1 MAEVPKLVVLHVSP
15 WSERVRWALDHH
27 GIAYR
32 LVQHAPFLGERKL
45 RKLVGKTDGQVT
57 VPVLVDDGRVI
68 SQSWDI
74 VVYADEK
81 GDATTLIPSDK
92 EAAIREWTRDVD
104 NASSHGRALVMR
116 EMLASPGALDE
127 SHPPQVPTLIR
138 PLLRPVTRYGSRWFA
153 RKYGLDLEAV
163 AEHEQAVRDVL
174 GKLRNAVKD
183 GPYLLGGFTY
193 ADIVAA
199 TLLQGIAPVG
209 DEYIRLGPATRAVWT
224 RPEIARE
231 FVDLIRWRDDL
242 YREHR
247 RRRASAS
254 AP

>member
-1 MAEVPKLVVLHVSP
+1 MTLELVVLHVSP
-15 WSERVRWALDHH
+15 WSERARWALDHH
-27 GIAYR
+27 GLAYR

-45 RKLVGKTDGQVT
+45 RRLVGTTDGPVT
-57 VPVLVDDGRVI
+57 VPVLVADGVVI
-68 SQSWDI
+68 PQSWDI
-74 VVYADEK
+74 VVYADRH
-81 GDATTLIPSDK
+81 GAATTLIPSDK
-92 EAAIREWTRDVD
+92 EAAIREWVREVD
-104 NASSHGRALVMR
+104 EASSHGRALVMR
-116 EMLASPGALDE
+116 AMLASPAALDE
-127 SHPPQVPTLIR
+127 SHSPQVPKLLR

-163 AEHEQAVRDVL
+163 AEHEAVVRKLL
-174 GKLRNAVKD
+174 GKLRAAVAD
-183 GPYLLGGFTY
+183 GPYLLGSFTY

-224 RPEIARE
+224 RSEIAGE
-231 FVDLIRWRDDL
+231 FVDLIRWRDEL